1 MRALLRKIWPVAWLL
16 AGSLVPGC
24 GDNIG
29 GPGVDILLGLPR
41 NLKAVSADETHVRI
55 FWSESADAASTDF
68 AGYVVSYGSVSDSLS
83 KSTLEYLAG
92 PLSPGAR
99 VFTVRSLKANGQVSN
114 PATILWAPAFRFDAR
129 PLVLLERDPGDATR
143 ICGVHAGTE
152 STDPFS
158 LEVDAT
164 SQPDLDFFLD
174 GLGGQPLLLRGAT
187 EFASNWK
194 LTLFST
200 ESDSGTSLD
209 FPRSTFPADGTFTLT
224 RVTIEDNTIFYA
236 KIVGDSGQSL
246 AVRIHVRFLAGDF
259 PDRSVEITLSLQ
271 RSAGVPFALLV
282 PSLPGVRGCSGG
294 AQG

>member
-1 MRALLRKIWPVAWLL
+1 MMPAAWLL
-16 AGSLVPGC
+16 AGSLMPGC

-41 NLKAVSADETHVRI
+41 DLKAVSVDDAHVRI
-55 FWSESADAASTDF
+55 FWSASVDTVNSAF
-68 AGYVVSYGSVSDSLS
+68 AGYVVSYGSVSDSLPE
-83 KSTLEYLAG
+83 STLEYLAG
-92 PLSPGAR
+92 PFSPGVH

-114 PATILWAPAFRFDAR
+114 PATILWAPAYRYDAQ
-129 PLVLLERDPGDATR
+129 PLVLLERDPADPTR

-158 LEVDAT
+158 LEVSAA

-174 GLGGQPLLLRGAT
+174 GLGGQPLLLRGAS
-187 EFASNWK
+187 EFESDWK

-200 ESDSGTSLD
+200 ESDSATSLN

-246 AVRIHVRFLAGDF
+246 VVRIHVRFLAGEF
-259 PDRSVEITLSLQ
+259 PDRSVEITFSLQ
-271 RSAGVPFALLV
+271 RSAGVPFALLG
-282 PSLPGVRGCSGG
+282 PTLPVMRDRSGG